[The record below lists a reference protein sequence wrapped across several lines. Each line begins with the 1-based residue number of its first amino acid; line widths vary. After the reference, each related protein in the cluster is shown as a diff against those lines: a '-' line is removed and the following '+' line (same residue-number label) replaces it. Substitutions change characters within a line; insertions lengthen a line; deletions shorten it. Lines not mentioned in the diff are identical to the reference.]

1 MVEGDLLR
9 HKQLSEA
16 TFTNNFPAKLAM
28 SLHDGALIRSKAPGL
43 LEDRLRNANLANV
56 VQAGA
61 KIDQL
66 AQLLVQ
72 THFAGE
78 LACHCTDPIA
88 MLPRLVVVEFDC
100 DAVALQNLCELA
112 KILHRETLEP

>member
-1 MVEGDLLR
+1 MIEGYLLR

-16 TFTNNFPAKLAM
+16 TFTDNFPAKLAM

-56 VQAGA
+56 MQTGA

-66 AQLLVQ
+66 AQLFVQ
-72 THFAGE
+72 PHFAGK
-78 LACHCTDPIA
+78 LACHGAHPIA
-88 MLPRLVVVEFDC
+88 MLAGFIVVELDR
-100 DAVALQNLCELA
+100 DAVALQ
-112 KILHRETLEP
+112 EPA